1 MPPKRGKKLRKG
13 VLACFAISLTVCG
26 TFMLFGGS
34 LYFSQ
39 RVHTALGGYS
49 SSGSDGASYGSGR
62 ASSGTVVQQPALATA
77 ASKKPLSD
85 QQHRKLVDTK
95 PKQASGGSSTHKPT
109 AQGPPPPA
117 PEVPEP
123 PVQHFK
129 PFTDPKYR
137 IWHHPAVDKSPR
149 CKAAKICDG
158 VYDCGQDGLGC
169 IRDNLERKM
178 KVREATAWTWKGYR

>member
-1 MPPKRGKKLRKG
+1 MAPKRAKKLRKG
-13 VLACFAISLTVCG
+13 VLACFAISLTACG
-26 TFMLFGGS
+26 TFMLFGSS

-49 SSGSDGASYGSGR
+49 SSVSDGASSGS
-62 ASSGTVVQQPALATA
+62 ASSGTAVQEPALATA
-77 ASKKPLSD
+77 ASKKSSSD

-95 PKQASGGSSTHKPT
+95 LKQASVGGTAHKAKPT